1 MVSRLLRFESG
12 RTRVVGSIG
21 DSEVLRKTTDASALE
36 DCDVVE
42 IRLDILA
49 AENAL
54 DRSSWSH
61 LIKVPIL
68 FTARREEEGGVI
80 SSTAAERSSWIEL
93 AIDDAAAI
101 DIEVA
106 SLEEMQAIAAVL
118 KSRGVPLVASFHD
131 FTATPPQEVWQ
142 QKLEIARAAGAAVF
156 KAAARIRQPSDLA
169 SLAEF
174 QSINHGLPVAMM
186 GMGALA
192 PVSRVL
198 CAQYG
203 SVLNYGYL
211 GNVPTAP
218 GQWSAA
224 RLKDAIAAVEP
235 VPDHSAT
242 GIS

>member
-21 DSEVLRKTTDASALE
+21 DSEVLRKTTDATALE

-54 DRSSWSH
+54 DRSAWSH
-61 LIKVPIL
+61 LVRVPIL
-68 FTARREEEGGVI
+68 FTARRKEEGGI
-80 SSTAAERSSWIEL
+80 IASTADERSAWIDL

-106 SLEEMQAIAAVL
+106 SLGEMQDIRAVL
-118 KSRGVPLVASFHD
+118 AARCIPLVASFHD
-131 FTATPPQEVWQ
+131 FTTTPPQEVWQ

-174 QSINHGLPVAMM
+174 QSLDHGLPVATM

-211 GNVPTAP
+211 GCIPTAP

-224 RLKDAIAAVEP
+224 RLREAVAAVES
-235 VPDHSAT
+235 VRDHSTT
-242 GIS
+242 GNS

>member
-1 MVSRLLRFESG
+1 
-12 RTRVVGSIG
+12 
-21 DSEVLRKTTDASALE
+21 
-36 DCDVVE
+36 VVE
-42 IRLDILA
+42 IRLDILS

-54 DRSSWSH
+54 HRSSWSH
-61 LIKVPIL
+61 LGKVPIL
-68 FTARREEEGGVI
+68 FTARREEEGGAI
-80 SSTAAERSSWIEL
+80 SSTAAERSAWIEL
-93 AIDDAAAI
+93 ALDDAAAI

-106 SLEEMQAIAAVL
+106 SLEEMQAIRAVL

-131 FTATPPQEVWQ
+131 FNGTPPLAIWQE
-142 QKLEIARAAGAAVF
+142 KLEIARAAGAAVF
-156 KAAARIRQPSDLA
+156 KAAARIQQPSDLA

-174 QSINHGLPVAMM
+174 QSVDHGLPVAMM

-211 GNVPTAP
+211 GTVPTAP

-224 RLKDAIAAVEP
+224 RLKDAIAAVES
-235 VPDHSAT
+235 VRDHSVT
-242 GIS
+242 GVS